1 MKSITQILKEI
12 KALNEKLP
20 NDLEKKVGN
29 VLFGENPAIAKLQKA
44 PAKPEE
50 LDTSWEDNLY
60 FKLKTWVNS
69 SGTDVANYFTKNK
82 KLLQTLAKE
91 FPLVLQPPIGKIAYR
106 GTSIKINSL
115 KNAFIKKQYTIVKV
129 GGKEVF
135 RFKDLEYNPN
145 RKSQSWT
152 VDPKI
157 AFKFEGKANNEDSI
171 HVVYAIKVNND
182 FIFSSELLNIIF
194 DANEN
199 EKEVVRVGGK
209 GTFEAFVDSKVFLNT
224 WKLEPKDNFVH
235 KLENAAPFFEPM
247 VDKYN
252 KLADKDNKRFGEK
265 LIKPVK
271 NIESIIKNFGDYPT
285 DIKVSLLNSLTNT
298 PSNFNLNNE
307 YQKALVQFIKSVKN
321 K

>member
-1 MKSITQILKEI
+1 MKPITQILKEI

-20 NDLEKKVGN
+20 NDLQKKVGN
-29 VLFGENPAIAKLQKA
+29 VLFGENPAITKLQKA
-44 PAKPEE
+44 PAEPEE

-60 FKLKTWVNS
+60 FKLKTWVSS
-69 SGTDVANYFTKNK
+69 SGIDVANYFTKNK
-82 KLLQTLAKE
+82 ELLQTLAKE
-91 FPLVLQPPIGKIAYR
+91 FPSVLQPPIGKIAYR

-135 RFKDLEYNPN
+135 RFKNLEYNPN

-157 AFKFEGKANNEDSI
+157 AFKFEGRANNEDSI
-171 HVVYAIKVNND
+171 HVVYATKVNND

-235 KLENAAPFFEPM
+235 KLENAAPFFEPL

-252 KLADKDNKRFGEK
+252 KLAAKDNKRFGEEM
-265 LIKPVK
+265 IPPVR
-271 NIESIIKNFGDYPT
+271 SVDDIIKVADSGPEAFKFKMEY
-285 DIKVSLLNSLTNT
+285 SLAV
-298 PSNFNLNNE
+298 
-307 YQKALVQFIKSVKN
+307 KQFIKSVKN

>member
-1 MKSITQILKEI
+1 MKPITQILKEI

-29 VLFGENPAIAKLQKA
+29 VLFGENPAITKLQKA
-44 PAKPEE
+44 PAEPEE

-60 FKLKTWVNS
+60 FKLKTWVSS
-69 SGTDVANYFTKNK
+69 SGIDVANYFAKNK
-82 KLLQTLAKE
+82 ELLQTLAKE
-91 FPLVLQPPIGKIAYR
+91 FPSVLQPPIGKIAYR

-115 KNAFIKKQYTIVKV
+115 KNAFIKKQYTIIKV

-135 RFKDLEYNPN
+135 RFKNLEYNPN

-152 VDPKI
+152 VDPKV
-157 AFKFEGKANNEDSI
+157 AFKFEGRANNEDSI
-171 HVVYAIKVNND
+171 HVVYATKVNND

-194 DANEN
+194 DASEN

-235 KLENAAPFFEPM
+235 KLENAAPFFEPL

-252 KLADKDNKRFGEK
+252 KLAAKDNKRFGEEM
-265 LIKPVK
+265 IPPVR
-271 NIESIIKNFGDYPT
+271 SVDDIIKVADSGPEAFKFKMEY
-285 DIKVSLLNSLTNT
+285 SLAV
-298 PSNFNLNNE
+298 
-307 YQKALVQFIKSVKN
+307 KQFIKSVKN

>member
-1 MKSITQILKEI
+1 MKPITQILKEI

-29 VLFGENPAIAKLQKA
+29 VLFGENPAITKLQKA
-44 PAKPEE
+44 PAEPEE

-60 FKLKTWVNS
+60 FKLKTWVSS
-69 SGTDVANYFTKNK
+69 SGIDVANYFTKNK
-82 KLLQTLAKE
+82 ELLQTLAKE
-91 FPLVLQPPIGKIAYR
+91 FPSVLQPPIGKIAYR

-135 RFKDLEYNPN
+135 RFKNLEYNPN

-157 AFKFEGKANNEDSI
+157 AFKFEGRANNEDSI
-171 HVVYAIKVNND
+171 HVVYATKVNND

-235 KLENAAPFFEPM
+235 KLENAAPFFEPL

-252 KLADKDNKRFGEK
+252 KLAAKDNKRFGEEM
-265 LIKPVK
+265 IPPVR
-271 NIESIIKNFGDYPT
+271 SVDDIIKVADSGPEAFKFKMEY
-285 DIKVSLLNSLTNT
+285 SLAV
-298 PSNFNLNNE
+298 
-307 YQKALVQFIKSVKN
+307 KQFIKSVKN

>member
-1 MKSITQILKEI
+1 MKPITQILKEI

-29 VLFGENPAIAKLQKA
+29 VLFGENPAITKLQKA
-44 PAKPEE
+44 PAEPEE

-60 FKLKTWVNS
+60 FKLKTWVSS
-69 SGTDVANYFTKNK
+69 SGIDVANYFAKNK
-82 KLLQTLAKE
+82 ELLQTLAKE
-91 FPLVLQPPIGKIAYR
+91 FPSVLQPPIGKIAYR

-115 KNAFIKKQYTIVKV
+115 KNAFIKKQYTIIKV

-135 RFKDLEYNPN
+135 RFKNLEYNPN

-157 AFKFEGKANNEDSI
+157 AFKFEGRANNEDSI
-171 HVVYAIKVNND
+171 HVVYATKVNND

-194 DANEN
+194 DASEN

-235 KLENAAPFFEPM
+235 KLENAAPFFEPL

-252 KLADKDNKRFGEK
+252 KLAAKDNKRFGEEM
-265 LIKPVK
+265 IPPVR
-271 NIESIIKNFGDYPT
+271 SVDDIIKVADSGPEAFKFKMEY
-285 DIKVSLLNSLTNT
+285 SLAV
-298 PSNFNLNNE
+298 
-307 YQKALVQFIKSVKN
+307 KQFIKSVKN

>member
-1 MKSITQILKEI
+1 MKPITQILKEI

-29 VLFGENPAIAKLQKA
+29 VLFGENPAITKLQKA
-44 PAKPEE
+44 PAEPEE

-60 FKLKTWVNS
+60 FKLKTWVS
-69 SGTDVANYFTKNK
+69 SSDSETAKYFAKTKV
-82 KLLQTLAKE
+82 LLQTLAKE
-91 FPLVLQPPIGKIAYR
+91 FPAVLRPPIGKMAYR

-135 RFKDLEYNPN
+135 RFKNLEYNPN

-157 AFKFEGKANNEDSI
+157 AFKFEGRANNEDSI
-171 HVVYAIKVNND
+171 HVVYATKVNND

-194 DANEN
+194 DTSEN

-235 KLENAAPFFEPM
+235 KLENAAPFFEPL

-252 KLADKDNKRFGEK
+252 KLAAKDNKRFGEEM
-265 LIKPVK
+265 IPPVR
-271 NIESIIKNFGDYPT
+271 SVDDIIKVADSGPEAFKFKMEY
-285 DIKVSLLNSLTNT
+285 SLAV
-298 PSNFNLNNE
+298 
-307 YQKALVQFIKSVKN
+307 KQFIKSVKN